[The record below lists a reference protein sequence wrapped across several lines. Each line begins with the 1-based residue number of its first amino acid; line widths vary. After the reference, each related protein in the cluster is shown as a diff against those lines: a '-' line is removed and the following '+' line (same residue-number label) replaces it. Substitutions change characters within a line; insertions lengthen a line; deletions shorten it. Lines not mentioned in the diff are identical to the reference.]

1 MHIYFEAKFQAQ
13 RSTLIFGS
21 SLGADSR
28 MWAPQ
33 VAVLSE
39 KWNTVT
45 VDMRGHGRS
54 PTSEERPSIE
64 MLADDIVAV
73 ADRLGVQDFAF
84 CGLSIGGVI
93 GQCLAARHPERVK
106 SLVLAATGLTI
117 MTPELLKARADRVLA
132 EGMPWIAEVSAPR
145 WFTEA
150 FRGRQADAVAAKMA
164 AMRGMPPRGYA
175 DACLALGGFD
185 GHIHAAR
192 IKAPTLVISGAMDI
206 ATPPA
211 SGRQLAA
218 AIDGA
223 VYAEIPDASHL
234 CNMEQPEIFN
244 QLLQEHLDRTM

>member
-1 MHIYFEAKFQAQ
+1 MHIYFEAKFQAP

-33 VAVLSE
+33 VEVFSE
-39 KWNTVT
+39 QWNTVT
-45 VDMRGHGRS
+45 VDMRGHGRTPIS
-54 PTSEERPSIE
+54 GDRPSIE

-73 ADRLGVQDFAF
+73 ADRLGVEDFAF

-117 MTPELLKARADRVLA
+117 MTPVLLQERANRVLA
-132 EGMPWIAEVSAPR
+132 EGMPWISEVSAQR
-145 WFTEA
+145 WFTEE
-150 FRGRQADAVAAKMA
+150 FRSKRPDAVEAKMA
-164 AMRGMPPRGYA
+164 AMRNLHPRGYA
-175 DACLALGGFD
+175 DACVALSGFD
-185 GHIHAAR
+185 GQAYAGK

-206 ATPPA
+206 ATPPI

-223 VYAEIPDASHL
+223 VYAEIPNASHL

-244 QLLQEHLDRTM
+244 QLLQEHLTQTM